1 MSWSKPVC
9 AGSAAAA
16 GGTALLQRGR
26 HLLPVRRLGLRQG
39 VLNTEQI
46 TLNPIL
52 SSSIMINILIYS
64 VIYLKKEGL
73 KIIVSAVQE
82 INLLD
87 LNLGRFL
94 I

>member
-1 MSWSKPVC
+1 MRW
-9 AGSAAAA
+9 
-16 GGTALLQRGR
+16 
-26 HLLPVRRLGLRQG
+26 LGLRQG

-46 TLNPIL
+46 ILNHYDHLPF
-52 SSSIMINILIYS
+52 MINILIYS

-87 LNLGRFL
+87 LNLGIDFKFKYMYVL
-94 I
+94 VQYSVQG